1 MVFRPQSP
9 HNLNIDTSSLHI
21 NLNGHKIQEVKFTKF
36 LGVTIDEYLSWK
48 YHVNEIACKISKV
61 TGVLNRLKSFLPL
74 SVLVN
79 LYNTMILPHISYCIV
94 IWGKCA
100 NYLLDRIFILQKRA
114 IRIITNSHFLTS
126 TDRLFLKT

>member
-1 MVFRPQSP
+1 MSEIFNCELQKVYEWFLLNKLTINLEKTNYMVFRP
-9 HNLNIDTSSLHI
+9 HNLNIDTSSLNI

-79 LYNTMILPHISYCIV
+79 
-94 IWGKCA
+94 
-100 NYLLDRIFILQKRA
+100 YLI
-114 IRIITNSHFLTS
+114 
-126 TDRLFLKT
+126 